1 MGLKQTI
8 ASNVRTLRIERGY
21 TQKELS
27 KLAGINHKYAGMIER
42 EERSP
47 TVDILEKIATALKV
61 EPVTLLTGSHTRAKS
76 AN

>member
-1 MGLKQTI
+1 MGLKQTV
-8 ASNVRTLRIERGY
+8 ASNVRTLRKERGY

-76 AN
+76 AS

>member
-1 MGLKQTI
+1 MGLKQTV
-8 ASNVRTLRIERGY
+8 AKNVKRLRLERGY

-61 EPVTLLTGSHTRAKS
+61 EPVTLLTGGHTKAES

>member
-1 MGLKQTI
+1 MGLKQTV
-8 ASNVRTLRIERGY
+8 ARNVRTLRIQRGY

-27 KLAGINHKYAGMIER
+27 KLAGIYRNYTGMIER

-47 TVDILEKIATALKV
+47 TVDTLEKIATALKV
-61 EPVTLLTGSHTRAKS
+61 APVALMTGSSTKAES